1 MLSLVNFQE
10 FSELKSYLRHVKA
23 SWHVLKCSSVL
34 ESAIHRKPH
43 LYVQTAHLILEVNNL
58 QS

>member
-1 MLSLVNFQE
+1 MFSLVHFQE

-23 SWHVLKCSSVL
+23 SLHVFKCSSVS
-34 ESAIHRKPH
+34 ESTIHRKPH